1 MNDAQCVSF
10 PNRRGLVLHGMLHAP
25 PAAVARGC
33 CVLLLSPGIKGRI
46 GPHRL
51 YLKLAERLVP
61 MGFHVL
67 RFDFHGLGD
76 SEGDADQSVLA
87 ELYHAIQVGRYVDDT
102 LDAMDWMESTHRIGR
117 FIGSGLC
124 GGSITALLAAS
135 RDARIR
141 ALLGIGLPVILD
153 GGELTRGRFLTTQQ
167 TREARGQL
175 FSRLLRPWTWA
186 KFFTGRSNY
195 RVIWRVTRQVFGA
208 KDTGSAGPAAAQ
220 APVDDTNPLAA
231 PAFLDLLRS
240 GRPALLAFSEADRLL
255 GQFREKLESRH
266 RAELEAYSARYRVH
280 VVAQANHIL
289 SDPSW
294 MAELLEVSQRWLDE
308 VWPAERGAKPS
319 AMG

>member
-1 MNDAQCVSF
+1 VNDAQCVSF
-10 PNRRGLVLHGMLHAP
+10 PNRRGFVLHGMLHSP
-25 PAAVARGC
+25 PAGIARGC

-76 SEGDADQSVLA
+76 SEGDAEETVLA
-87 ELYHAIQVGRYVDDT
+87 DLYHAIQVGRYVDDT
-102 LDAMDWMESTHRIGR
+102 LDAMDWMASTHRIDR

-153 GGELTRGRFLTTQQ
+153 GGERTRGRFLTSQQ

-175 FSRLLRPWTWA
+175 FSRILRPWTWA

-195 RVIWRVTRQVFGA
+195 RVIWRVTRQVFGG
-208 KDTGSAGPAAAQ
+208 KDKGHAVSSEAPAAA
-220 APVDDTNPLAA
+220 DDTNPLAA

-240 GRPALLAFSEADRLL
+240 GRPALLTFSEADRLL
-255 GQFREKLESRH
+255 GQFHEKLESRH
-266 RAELEAYSARYRVH
+266 RAQLEPYSALYRVH

-289 SDPSW
+289 SDPAW
-294 MAELLEVSQRWLDE
+294 MADLLDVTQRWLDD
-308 VWPAERGAKPS
+308 VWPAKRDAKT
-319 AMG
+319 AGMR

>member
-1 MNDAQCVSF
+1 
-10 PNRRGLVLHGMLHAP
+10 MLHAP
-25 PAAVARGC
+25 PAGAARGC

-51 YLKLAERLVP
+51 YLKLAERFVS

-67 RFDFHGLGD
+67 LFDFHGLGD
-76 SEGDADQSVLA
+76 SEGDAEESVLA
-87 ELYHAIQVGRYVDDT
+87 DLYHSIQVGRYVDDT
-102 LDAMDWMESTHRIGR
+102 LDAMDWMESTHRIDR

-135 RDARIR
+135 RDDRIS

-153 GGELTRGRFLTTQQ
+153 GGELTRGRFLTSQQ

-175 FSRLLRPWTWA
+175 LSRLVRPWTWV

-208 KDTGSAGPAAAQ
+208 KDSGGAAPTAAQ
-220 APVDDTNPLAA
+220 APADDTNPLAA

-266 RAELEAYSARYRVH
+266 RAELEAYAERYRVH
-280 VVAQANHIL
+280 VVADANHIL

-294 MAELLEVSQRWLDE
+294 MADLLEVSQRWLDE
-308 VWPAERGAKPS
+308 VWPVTPRGKQHAPR
-319 AMG
+319 

>member
-1 MNDAQCVSF
+1 VNDAQCVSF
-10 PNRRGLVLHGMLHAP
+10 ANRRGLVLHGILHAP
-25 PAAVARGC
+25 PARVARGC

-76 SEGDADQSVLA
+76 SEGDAEESVLA
-87 ELYHAIQVGRYVDDT
+87 DLYHAIQVGRYVDDT
-102 LDAMDWMESTHRIGR
+102 LDAMDWMESTHRIDW

-135 RDARIR
+135 RDSRIR

-153 GGELTRGRFLTTQQ
+153 GGELTRGRFLTGQQ

-195 RVIWRVTRQVFGA
+195 RVIWRVIRQVFGA
-208 KDTGSAGPAAAQ
+208 KDTAKPGPATQAA
-220 APVDDTNPLAA
+220 VDDTNPLAA
-231 PAFLDLLRS
+231 PAFLELLRT
-240 GRPALLAFSEADRLL
+240 GRPALLTFSGADRLL

-266 RAELEAYSARYRVH
+266 RAQLEAYSALYHVH
-280 VVAQANHIL
+280 VVEEANHIL

-294 MAELLEVSQRWLDE
+294 MTELLDVAERWLDE
-308 VWPAERGAKPS
+308 VWPAARKPKP
-319 AMG
+319 AIGG